1 MLNISADVILDML
14 KALIGAP
21 AAAILVTY
29 SWLYQNVAS
38 PLGAFAK
45 DFEFAAI
52 CTVTVVFIVV
62 SVIIMLRQARKLPK
76 SYEVEI
82 IDVYGKNVSID
93 GVRQVFRTYDAAAS
107 YARMYRENFSQ
118 YRFKVVGLQEPAKDY

>member
-1 MLNISADVILDML
+1 VL

-38 PLGAFAK
+38 PLGTFAK

-52 CTVTVVFIVV
+52 CTITVLFIMV
-62 SVIIMLRQARKLPK
+62 SMIIMLRQARKLPK

-82 IDVYGKNVSID
+82 IDVYGRKVSID
-93 GVRQVFRTYDAAAS
+93 GVRQVFRTYDAAES
-107 YARMYRENFSQ
+107 YARMYRQNFSQ
-118 YRFKVVGLQEPAKDY
+118 YRFKVAGLQEPAKDY

>member
-1 MLNISADVILDML
+1 MRGLAVL
-14 KALIGAP
+14 KALLAAP
-21 AAAILVTY
+21 TAAILVTY

-52 CTVTVVFIVV
+52 CTITVIFIMV
-62 SVIIMLRQARKLPK
+62 SMVIMLRQARKLPK

-82 IDVYGKNVSID
+82 IDVYGQKVSID
-93 GVRQVFRTYDAAAS
+93 GVRQVFRTYDAAES
-107 YARMYRENFSQ
+107 YARMYRQNFSQ
-118 YRFKVVGLQEPAKDY
+118 YRFKVIGQQEPAKDY

>member
-1 MLNISADVILDML
+1 ML
-14 KALIGAP
+14 KALLSAP

-38 PLGAFAK
+38 PLGTFAK

-52 CTVTVVFIVV
+52 CTITVIFIIVSTVV
-62 SVIIMLRQARKLPK
+62 MLRQARKLPK

-82 IDVYGKNVSID
+82 IDVYGQKVSID
-93 GVRQVFRTYDAAAS
+93 GVRQVFRTYDAAES
-107 YARMYRENFSQ
+107 YARMYRQNFSQ
-118 YRFKVVGLQEPAKDY
+118 YRFKVIGQQEPAKDY

>member
-1 MLNISADVILDML
+1 MTLGVL
-14 KALIGAP
+14 KTLVGAP
-21 AAAILVTY
+21 AAAILLAY

-52 CTVTVVFIVV
+52 CVVTIIFIMV
-62 SVIIMLRQARKLPK
+62 STIIMLRQARKLPK
-76 SYEVEI
+76 SYAVEI
-82 IDVYGKNVSID
+82 IDVYGEKVSID
-93 GVRQVFRTYDAAAS
+93 GVRQVFRTYDAAES
-107 YARMYRENFSQ
+107 YARMYRQNFSQ

>member
-1 MLNISADVILDML
+1 MLNISADVILCML
-14 KALIGAP
+14 KALLFAP
-21 AAAILVTY
+21 AAAIMVTY

-52 CTVTVVFIVV
+52 CTITVIFIMV
-62 SVIIMLRQARKLPK
+62 SIIIMLRQARKLPK

-82 IDVYGKNVSID
+82 IDVYGQNVSID
-93 GVRQVFRTYDAAAS
+93 GVRQTFLTYDAAES
-107 YARMYRENFSQ
+107 YARMYRQNFSQ
-118 YRFKVVGLQEPAKDY
+118 YRFKVVGQQEAPKGY

>member
-1 MLNISADVILDML
+1 ML
-14 KALIGAP
+14 KALLGAP

-52 CTVTVVFIVV
+52 VTVTVIFIMA
-62 SVIIMLRQARKLPK
+62 SMIIMLRQARKLPK
-76 SYEVEI
+76 SYAVEI
-82 IDVYGKNVSID
+82 IDVYGQHVSID
-93 GVRQVFRTYDAAAS
+93 GVRQVFRTYDAAES
-107 YARMYRENFSQ
+107 YARLYRQNFSQ